1 MNTIGLIS
9 DTHLPDRWRT
19 LPAAIFGIFANVD
32 LILHAGDV
40 GKLYVLD
47 ELSQIAPVVAVH
59 GNDEEPETVAAMPYH
74 QLIHAGGHRIF
85 MSHFHFPDRQEEL
98 ASRKIDAWHPKL
110 QHRAD
115 MGKEHGADIVVF
127 GHSHVPMTFTVDDVL
142 LINPGAIASGNHF
155 TRQILQTVAVLHLDN
170 EPVVEFFTLDGQ
182 PYQPTVDIDAGFNA
196 ANLGVVCESI
206 LDPALVLEDMYQML
220 GNGLFTRAID
230 ALRPTLYPIWEGDKD
245 YLSAEDIVAAL
256 RGMPEFERPMS
267 EVPALAQFI
276 RSM

>member
-19 LPAAIFGIFANVD
+19 LPAAIFDIFADVD

-74 QLIHAGGHRIF
+74 QLIHVGGHRIF
-85 MSHFHFPDRQEEL
+85 MSHFHYPDRQEEL
-98 ASRKIDAWHPKL
+98 ASRKIDSWHPQL
-110 QHRAD
+110 QRRAD
-115 MGKEHGADIVVF
+115 MGKAHGADIVVF
-127 GHSHVPMTFTVDDVL
+127 GHSHVPMSVTFDGVL

-155 TRQILQTVAVLHLDN
+155 TRQILQTVAVLHLEG

-182 PYQPTVDIDAGFNA
+182 SYQPTVDIDAGFAA
-196 ANLGVVCESI
+196 ANLGFVCEMI
-206 LDPALVLEDMYQML
+206 LDPALELEAIYQML

-230 ALRPTLYPIWEGDKD
+230 ALRRTLYPIWEGEKEL
-245 YLSAEDIVAAL
+245 LSAEDLVAAL
-256 RGMPEFERPMS
+256 RGMPEFEQPMLK
-267 EVPALAQFI
+267 VPALAQYI